1 MSSRFLNYKL
11 VTLSFVLALVFTFSF
26 INVGLADNH
35 GEMDIV
41 DTAIAA
47 DDFNTLVT
55 AVQEAGLVEALK
67 SEGPFTVFAP
77 TDAAFAA
84 LPEGTLETLLA
95 NPDQLRDILLYHVV
109 EGKVMAAD
117 VLGLDGAQVETL
129 LGEDI
134 EIGIMDGKVY
144 INDAQVITTDIE
156 TSNGVIHVIDT
167 VIVPSDELMDIVDT
181 AVKADNFNT
190 LVTAVQEAGLVN
202 ALKGDGPFTV
212 FAPTDEAFAA
222 LPEGILN
229 NLLANPDLLTEV
241 LLYHVVEGK
250 VMAEDVV
257 GLNGTKAATLNGKE
271 VSINVSDG
279 KVFINEAQVI
289 TTDVK
294 ATNGVIHVIDSV
306 LVPYE
311 DLMDIVDTAIRT
323 QSLDTLVTAVVE
335 ADLSGA
341 LKSEGPF
348 TVFAPIDS
356 AFAKLPDLY
365 IDHLLQNKSVL
376 ASYLKYH
383 VIEGKVMAA
392 DVLGL
397 DGASVNTL
405 LGKDVEVSISN
416 GSVYIDNA
424 KVIVTD
430 IETKNG
436 VIHLIDSV
444 LVP

>member
-1 MSSRFLNYKL
+1 MSRRVLNYKL
-11 VTLSFVLALVFTFSF
+11 VTLTLVLALVFTFSL
-26 INVGLADNH
+26 IDVSSADNP
-35 GEMDIV
+35 GDMDIV

-84 LPEGTLETLLA
+84 LPAGTLDALLA
-95 NPDQLRDILLYHVV
+95 NPDQLRDVLLYHVV
-109 EGKVMAAD
+109 EGKVMAED
-117 VLGLDGAQVETL
+117 VLGMDGAQVGTL
-129 LGEDI
+129 LGKDI

-144 INDAQVITTDIE
+144 INDAQVVTTDIE

-167 VIVPSDELMDIVDT
+167 VLVPSDDLMDIVDT
-181 AVKADNFNT
+181 AVASDNFNT

-222 LPEGILN
+222 LPEGTLT

-257 GLNGTKAATLNGKE
+257 GLSGSNAATLNGKE
-271 VSINVSDG
+271 VSINVADG
-279 KVFINEAQVI
+279 RVFVNEAQVI
-289 TTDVK
+289 TTDVE

-306 LVPYE
+306 LVPYD

-335 ADLSGA
+335 ADLAAA

-365 IDHLLQNKSVL
+365 IEHLLKDKGVL

-392 DVLGL
+392 DVLEM

-405 LGKDVEVSISN
+405 LGKDIAIN
-416 GSVYIDNA
+416 IKDGSVYIDNS

>member
-1 MSSRFLNYKL
+1 MSRRFLNYKL

-335 ADLSGA
+335 ADLAGA

>member
-1 MSSRFLNYKL
+1 MSRIVFNHKIG
-11 VTLSFVLALVFTFSF
+11 VLSLVLALVFTFSF
-26 INVGLADNH
+26 INIGLADNH

-84 LPEGTLETLLA
+84 LPEGTLDALLA
-95 NPDQLRDILLYHVV
+95 NPDQLRDVLLYHVV
-109 EGKVMAAD
+109 EGKVMAED
-117 VLGLDGAQVETL
+117 VLGMDGAEVETL
-129 LGEDI
+129 LGNTI

-144 INDAQVITTDIE
+144 INDAQVVTTDIE

-167 VIVPSDELMDIVDT
+167 VLVPSAELMDIVDT
-181 AVKADNFNT
+181 AVKADNFDT

-202 ALKGDGPFTV
+202 ALKGEGPFTV
-212 FAPTDEAFAA
+212 FAPTDEAFSE
-222 LPEGILN
+222 LPEGTLE

-250 VMAEDVV
+250 VMAEDVA
-257 GLNGTKAATLNGKE
+257 GLNGTSVETLNGKE
-271 VSINVSDG
+271 VKINIADG
-279 KVFINEAQVI
+279 QVFINETQVI
-289 TTDVK
+289 TTDIE

-306 LVPYE
+306 LVPYD
-311 DLMDIVDTAIRT
+311 DLMDIVDTAIRI

-335 ADLSGA
+335 ADLAGA

-365 IDHLLQNKSVL
+365 IEHLLKDKGVL
-376 ASYLKYH
+376 AGYLKYH

-392 DVLGL
+392 DVLEM

-405 LGKDVEVSISN
+405 LGKDIEISIQN
-416 GSVYIDNA
+416 GSVFIDNS

>member
-335 ADLSGA
+335 ADLAGA

>member
-1 MSSRFLNYKL
+1 
-11 VTLSFVLALVFTFSF
+11 VFTFSF

-335 ADLSGA
+335 ADLAGA